1 MNKNRLLFVL
11 ALLVSTYLSVTL
23 LHLGIDKFYYILV
36 GGKKFATFPDLRIQL
51 GIGLSYVF
59 ISILYLIWIGK
70 HFQDTPPAVTSRFR
84 DVLKSASPFLV
95 LAFIAYPLGNDI
107 YIYLHSGLMNLNRVN
122 PFVVRAAAFSTEL
135 SPYVDWG
142 QTSTYGL
149 VSQAIFTVSAAF
161 VAVHPLVAVYVYKA
175 ICLALHTLNGF
186 LIWKWLPHTER
197 HRVAIA
203 YLLHPLLL
211 MEQVSSGHVDLLVS
225 TSLIAFAISY
235 AKWRYW
241 TAFTALWMGLLAKT
255 LPLIWVPLMAI
266 AVLRRGQGKQLFRM
280 ISASIAIVGVLT
292 LTILPN
298 VSAWRSLL
306 NPGVEGQFQSSLL
319 AIARFLLDIT
329 RIFIA
334 PEWLSFETGQAI
346 LLGLVRLT
354 ILGFIGFYAWRLWR
368 SDRYWDNTPQ
378 KLLEEMGW
386 VTLVLLLIATPWLMP
401 WYSSI
406 LITFAALLP
415 RARLFGLT
423 SLAFGLSSSAQYVL
437 ASNSSIK
444 SFVSIG
450 LPIAVLIIGSWLLR
464 RRSPTSEVVVTSTN
478 DPLTSENS
486 SL

>member
-1 MNKNRLLFVL
+1 M
-11 ALLVSTYLSVTL
+11 L
-23 LHLGIDKFYYILV
+23 LHLGVDKFYYILA
-36 GGKKFATFPDLRIQL
+36 GGKKFATFPDFRIQL

-59 ISILYLIWIGK
+59 ISVLYLIWISK
-70 HFQDTPPAVTSRFR
+70 QLLSQQFQSASSTVTDRFG
-84 DVLKSASPFLV
+84 DVLKSAAPFLV
-95 LAFIAYPLGNDI
+95 LAFIAYPLGNDL

-122 PFVVRAAAFSTEL
+122 PFVVRAAAFPTEL

-149 VSQAIFTVSAAF
+149 VSQAIFTASAAF

-175 ICLALHTLNGF
+175 ICLALHVLNGF
-186 LIWKWLPHTER
+186 LIWKWLPQGNR
-197 HRVAIA
+197 QRVAIA

-225 TSLIAFAISY
+225 TSLIGFALSY

-241 TAFTALWMGLLAKT
+241 MAFTALWMGLLAKT
-255 LPLIWVPLMAI
+255 LPLIWVPLIAI
-266 AVLRRGQGKQLFRM
+266 ALLRRGCGQVLFRM
-280 ISASIAIVGVLT
+280 ISASVAIVGVLT
-292 LTILPN
+292 LTILPD
-298 VSAWRSLL
+298 VTAWRSLL
-306 NPGVEGQFQSSLL
+306 NPGVEGQFQSSLP

-329 RIFIA
+329 RIFMA
-334 PEWLSFETGQAI
+334 PEWLTLEMGQTL

-354 ILGFIGFYAWRLWR
+354 IVGFIGFYAWRLWR

-386 VTLVLLLIATPWLMP
+386 VTLVLLLFATPWLMP

-406 LITFAALLP
+406 LITFAALIP

-423 SLAFGLSSSAQYVL
+423 SLAFALSSSAQYVL
-437 ASNSSIK
+437 AGNSSIK

-450 LPIAVLIIGSWLLR
+450 LPIAVFVIGSRLLR
-464 RRSPTSEVVVTSTN
+464 GNSPSDVSVVSSTVE
-478 DPLTSENS
+478 PLPSENS